1 MYQKDIQILNNQIEL
16 CKKAM
21 TFFYQKNNVEEMKR
35 NRLLMLEAID
45 RRKELE
51 NVNKEILLAE
61 TT

>member
-1 MYQKDIQILNNQIEL
+1 MREKEIQILNNQIEI

-21 TFFYQKNNVEEMKR
+21 TYFYMKNNPDEMKR
-35 NRLLMLEAID
+35 NRLLMLEAIKS
-45 RRKELE
+45 RKELE